1 MDTNLFLQIQVNDNV
16 VAHVVSDQRN
26 GSIVDSGICTNVA
39 YMLNKVK
46 SKYGE
51 LDFDLY
57 QNKQLCM

>member
-26 GSIVDSGICTNVA
+26 GAIVDSGICTNVA